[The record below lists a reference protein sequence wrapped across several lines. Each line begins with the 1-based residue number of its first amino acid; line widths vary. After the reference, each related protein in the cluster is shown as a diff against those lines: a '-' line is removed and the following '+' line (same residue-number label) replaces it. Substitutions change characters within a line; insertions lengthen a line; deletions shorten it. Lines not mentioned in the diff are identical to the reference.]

1 MRAAKTGLLVGLLAC
16 LLLSGCTAAPQSRE
30 VGRTAVVSVL
40 AAESEGETLTLSGA
54 AEGREGGQ
62 ATRYTGTGATPAAA
76 LSALTA
82 QGELLADLAHVE
94 HLILGEDAALW
105 LPDLLSYAF
114 QDPQQSTETQLWAVR
129 GEMSRLFAQEGDLSQ
144 QMGVV
149 GANGKARRG
158 FAPLTLRQGAS
169 RLAEDPDG
177 GLLIP
182 ALIQGENGLAFGGY
196 GLWRQGSF
204 AAWFTGEE
212 ALGMSLLTGEAITW
226 TGTGDGGAV
235 TLESTRC
242 QVVPRWAGETLT
254 GLTLRLTAKGT
265 PAGSWRNEDKAQAE
279 EETARCLGQAVAAL
293 QKAGTD
299 GGLLRDRAGLQAV
312 SRWEELSQQWDTAFP
327 NLTITAEVTI
337 TGTTGR

>member
-1 MRAAKTGLLVGLLAC
+1 MSGGKTGLLLGLLAC

-40 AAESEGETLTLSGA
+40 TAESEGETLTLTGA

-62 ATRYTGTGATPAAA
+62 ATCYTGSGATPAAA
-76 LSALTA
+76 LADLVRGGT
-82 QGELLADLAHVE
+82 LLADLAHVE
-94 HLILGEDAALW
+94 HLILGEAAAPW
-105 LPDLLSYAF
+105 LPGLLSYAF
-114 QDPQQSTETQLWAVR
+114 QDPRQSTETQLWAVE
-129 GEMSRLFAQEGDLSQ
+129 GTVLTDQEGDLAQ
-144 QMGVV
+144 EMGVV

-169 RLAEDPDG
+169 LLAQDPEG

-182 ALIQGENGLAFGGY
+182 LLTQKEDGLAFGGY
-196 GLWRQGSF
+196 GLWRQGRF
-204 AAWFTGEE
+204 AAWLTGAE
-212 ALGMSLLTGEAITW
+212 ALGASLLTGEAITW
-226 TGTGDGGAV
+226 TGEGEGGAV
-235 TLESTRC
+235 ALTCTRC
-242 QVVPRWAGETLT
+242 QVSPQWTGETLT

-265 PAGSWRNEDKAQAE
+265 PAGGWRAEAKAQAE
-279 EETARCLGQAVAAL
+279 ADTARCLGQAVAAL

-337 TGTTGR
+337 DDG